1 MRFVTTL
8 KWFVDYVYYMCASV
22 FLCLKCILLSKS
34 HWDYP
39 LCSVI
44 YSHRAKCLQKFIPTP
59 DKKKNSLLTLG
70 YWTDALFEC
79 VSLWSCDC
87 MREYSLWVLAYK
99 AGCSAISLYIFF
111 PIQVQYT
118 SLFME
123 FCCTGSF
130 IDVIHLLY
138 YLYQAANGW
147 WLQKITRHNWAP
159 F

>member
-8 KWFVDYVYYMCASV
+8 KWFVDGLNVYYMCASV

-44 YSHRAKCLQKFIPTP
+44 YSHRAKCLQKFIPTR
-59 DKKKNSLLTLG
+59 DKKEEQSPYSGLLNRCFVWMCFSLELWLHACKCILQS
-70 YWTDALFEC
+70 WLF
-79 VSLWSCDC
+79 SHFT
-87 MREYSLWVLAYK
+87 
-99 AGCSAISLYIFF
+99 IHFF
-111 PIQVQYT
+111 SIQVQYT

-138 YLYQAANGW
+138 YLYQAAN
-147 WLQKITRHNWAP
+147 QKITRHNWAP